1 MRVIIYLI
9 LTIQFLMSS
18 FISISNFKV
27 QMENNLLYADSTS
40 IALSIRNLDEDNS
53 TIIRMLENLAE
64 KNNLEIYK
72 HTYTSSSNLDIYA
85 SDCSLGGKVQLKQGI
100 YPESEFGSYISTTPI
115 SSINDSNQVG
125 IIKSFNDNLTVNIY
139 DFSNLK
145 HYDVTGVYYLN
156 TTNVNKIELFID
168 DLDNNGIN
176 AQIIDMNFGIEVN
189 KIKIFSNAIE
199 ICVMLCGMLSIIHF
213 IIRELKNIFIYK
225 MVGYSNMAIT
235 KEVLKKIS
243 IPFILSGMSMV
254 LTWTFIYLVNSSF
267 DYYLN
272 ILFLQF
278 KIFIFYMVIYF
289 ITSLILI
296 NIYLYRYSVNTMI
309 KGNKPFYSMLIFINF
324 ILKVSFLLI
333 FSQSLVQCIDV
344 SKELIEAKQSYA
356 QWDKTE
362 NIFRINVQYT
372 GLESTRDQREIDYYN
387 KATKFLNELINQ
399 NGFLLDTYNFMP
411 GENGYIYENNYFSNI
426 PPEIAPNGRRIT
438 ISESYL
444 IYNPIETVEGVNV
457 LERIENEPYTL
468 NLLVPVQFQKFEDK
482 IISIYKDEFFFR
494 VVEVDNSYRQMLNQ
508 LPNKMSKS
516 DVNINIIY
524 VKDNQ
529 SYFTYQSH
537 IASETNNLII
547 DPIVTIYNEYFCH
560 ASDSFAY
567 LTTSAYFEST
577 SKNPYNDIVALLLNA
592 NLNSISQISSVYDEL
607 GHEIASLNKTIKECI
622 ILMVGL
628 LISNF
633 LIIYHFISNYY
644 EKNKYKLCLEEIVG
658 YSFKDRNRWVLLTI
672 IFLNLIPI
680 LFSLVL
686 LKYKLV
692 IISIICLILVLE
704 VIMVMIFGNK
714 LNKKNYAQVI
724 KGED

>member
-1 MRVIIYLI
+1 
-9 LTIQFLMSS
+9 
-18 FISISNFKV
+18 
-27 QMENNLLYADSTS
+27 
-40 IALSIRNLDEDNS
+40 
-53 TIIRMLENLAE
+53 
-64 KNNLEIYK
+64 
-72 HTYTSSSNLDIYA
+72 
-85 SDCSLGGKVQLKQGI
+85 
-100 YPESEFGSYISTTPI
+100 
-115 SSINDSNQVG
+115 
-125 IIKSFNDNLTVNIY
+125 
-139 DFSNLK
+139 
-145 HYDVTGVYYLN
+145 
-156 TTNVNKIELFID
+156 
-168 DLDNNGIN
+168 
-176 AQIIDMNFGIEVN
+176 
-189 KIKIFSNAIE
+189 
-199 ICVMLCGMLSIIHF
+199 
-213 IIRELKNIFIYK
+213 
-225 MVGYSNMAIT
+225 MAIT

-243 IPFILSGMSMV
+243 MPFILSGMSMV

-537 IASETNNLII
+537 
-547 DPIVTIYNEYFCH
+547 
-560 ASDSFAY
+560 
-567 LTTSAYFEST
+567 
-577 SKNPYNDIVALLLNA
+577 
-592 NLNSISQISSVYDEL
+592 
-607 GHEIASLNKTIKECI
+607 
-622 ILMVGL
+622 
-628 LISNF
+628 
-633 LIIYHFISNYY
+633 
-644 EKNKYKLCLEEIVG
+644 
-658 YSFKDRNRWVLLTI
+658 
-672 IFLNLIPI
+672 
-680 LFSLVL
+680 
-686 LKYKLV
+686 
-692 IISIICLILVLE
+692 
-704 VIMVMIFGNK
+704 
-714 LNKKNYAQVI
+714 
-724 KGED
+724 